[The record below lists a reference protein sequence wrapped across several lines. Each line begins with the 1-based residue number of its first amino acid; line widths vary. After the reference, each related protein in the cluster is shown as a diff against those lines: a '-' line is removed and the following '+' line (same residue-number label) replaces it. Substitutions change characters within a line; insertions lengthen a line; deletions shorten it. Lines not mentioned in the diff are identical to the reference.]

1 MAHTKDIPPSVKTIA
16 DLIEWL
22 ADEHHE
28 GVTSG
33 ISRKLGA
40 SIATAA
46 FWKRGVVLPN
56 LDYLERIADHYDLPF
71 DQVME
76 LWRRSRGRRRR
87 GGALG
92 VLMAL
97 GLTLFPGVSDAAA
110 IPSLDPAGVPQ
121 IPHPPWRLSARH
133 SGDIMSSCWAW
144 CWAWLAHPVNLL
156 VPASA

>member
-76 LWRRSRGRRRR
+76 IWRRSRGRRRR

-92 VLMAL
+92 LIIAL
-97 GLTLFPGVSDAAA
+97 GLLSPSPSAAA
-110 IPSLDPAGVPQ
+110 PPGTPHVVQVLDNIAPYKTRWSWWGWFTARQ
-121 IPHPPWRLSARH
+121 LLS
-133 SGDIMSSCWAW
+133 
-144 CWAWLAHPVNLL
+144 L
-156 VPASA
+156 VPIWSAA